1 MPPVIVW
8 AIGAISALAA
18 VKLFSATSRRA
29 NAELDQ
35 LRRGGAVAKPVEK
48 LERDPKSGIYRPH
61 RR

>member
-18 VKLFSATSRRA
+18 VKLFSAASRKA

-35 LRRGGAVAKPVEK
+35 LRRDGAVAKPVEK
-48 LERDPKSGIYRPH
+48 LERDPKSGVYRP
-61 RR
+61 RGD